1 MKIILGLVLLFLTGV
16 YGVIA
21 QPSENV
27 ISSLSISPNKDMI
40 AIGTLK
46 GTLTILDLE
55 TLMPLYVL

>member
-40 AIGTLK
+40 AIRTLK